1 MVVETCKGGNEMN
14 SEQKIKDALVA
25 LDKAVQEWYQENN
38 PDNKEHYA
46 SVCICEDV
54 THVCRITLNSDV
66 EGIEYVT
73 IEVSKQEE
81 E

>member
-1 MVVETCKGGNEMN
+1 MN
-14 SEQKIKDALVA
+14 GEQKIRDALVA

-46 SVCICEDV
+46 SVYICDGE
-54 THVCRITLNSDV
+54 CRITLNSDV
-66 EGIEYVT
+66 AGKEYIT
-73 IEVSKQEE
+73 MNMGQGQEE

>member
-1 MVVETCKGGNEMN
+1 MN
-14 SEQKIKDALVA
+14 SEQKIKDALAA
-25 LDKAVQEWYQENN
+25 LDKAVQEWYRENN

-46 SVCICEDV
+46 DAYIYEDG

-73 IEVSKQEE
+73 IISSDED
-81 E
+81 

>member
-1 MVVETCKGGNEMN
+1 MN

-46 SVCICEDV
+46 SVCICEDD
-54 THVCRITLNSDV
+54 THICRITLNSDAA
-66 EGIEYVT
+66 GKEYVT
-73 IEVSKQEE
+73 IIEASEE
-81 E
+81 EK

>member
-1 MVVETCKGGNEMN
+1 MS

-46 SVCICEDV
+46 SVYICDTD
-54 THVCRITLNSDV
+54 THECRITLNSDV
-66 EGIEYVT
+66 ASTEYVT
-73 IEVSKQEE
+73 IMSPGED
-81 E
+81 

>member
-1 MVVETCKGGNEMN
+1 MN
-14 SEQKIKDALVA
+14 SEQKIRDALVA

-46 SVCICEDV
+46 SVCIYEDV
-54 THVCRITLNSDV
+54 DDGTHICRTTLNSDA
-66 EGIEYVT
+66 EGTEYVT

>member
-1 MVVETCKGGNEMN
+1 MAKN
-14 SEQKIKDALVA
+14 SEQKIKDALAA

-46 SVCICEDV
+46 SACVYEDD

-66 EGIEYVT
+66 AGIEYVT
-73 IEVSKQEE
+73 IMSPGED
-81 E
+81 

>member
-1 MVVETCKGGNEMN
+1 MN

-46 SVCICEDV
+46 SVCICDDDDD
-54 THVCRITLNSDV
+54 THACRITLNSDV
-66 EGIEYVT
+66 EGKEYIT
-73 IEVSKQEE
+73 IISSDED
-81 E
+81 

>member
-1 MVVETCKGGNEMN
+1 MN

-46 SVCICEDV
+46 DAYIYDDG
-54 THVCRITLNSDV
+54 THVCRITLNSDAAG
-66 EGIEYVT
+66 EEYVT
-73 IEVSKQEE
+73 IIEASGQEE
-81 E
+81 EE

>member
-1 MVVETCKGGNEMN
+1 MN

-46 SVCICEDV
+46 SVCIYEDD